1 VYGSAARVAGKSPKQ
16 RGGAASLRSLLAT
29 LASTGAVV
37 ITPDG
42 PRGPARVAAPGVA
55 QLAAV
60 SGAPVLPLAAR
71 TRHHIR
77 LRSWDRMIVPL
88 PWGRGVLVCLPA
100 MRVPDDGAESVAAI
114 AAALSQ
120 AADRAEMM
128 CP

>member
-1 VYGSAARVAGKSPKQ
+1 
-16 RGGAASLRSLLAT
+16 
-29 LASTGAVV
+29 
-37 ITPDG
+37 
-42 PRGPARVAAPGVA
+42 VA